1 MFGVLQG
8 AAMAGRPRCARAPAS
23 GGGSEEGG
31 TRGDEG
37 RKESRPERG
46 VLRRRSHGPRR
57 RKLAG
62 GDGHGGEAALRSG
75 VASGGSSERDTRTER
90 KEEKMERCPGAR
102 TSPASKSL
110 LGGTRK
116 LAGGDGH
123 GGEAALRSGVASGGS
138 SERDT
143 RTERK
148 EEKMERCPGARTS
161 PASKSLLGGT
171 RRRAR
176 GTTLLSWCV
185 RSCRVGKV
193 FLRRTGTVPLL
204 PRRWD

>member
-110 LGGTRK
+110 LGGTR
-116 LAGGDGH
+116 
-123 GGEAALRSGVASGGS
+123 
-138 SERDT
+138 
-143 RTERK
+143 
-148 EEKMERCPGARTS
+148 
-161 PASKSLLGGT
+161 
-171 RRRAR
+171 RRAR